1 MSFCN
6 FLSYILNSAEATL
19 MNLGFFYIKI
29 CPCGTKSQ
37 LGIVERWY
45 AHGRIMCCSLFL
57 CSVLALKCEIIT
69 TNLIWGKKKKSDE
82 CRNYHSNMWHFL
94 PNECPLLPA
103 PSALTTGSL
112 EKYCNFHFK
121 TLALQKP
128 SLCSTL
134 LIIREMQI
142 SFLPLRAHSSMADG
156 SVSKSFCL
164 L

>member
-1 MSFCN
+1 
-6 FLSYILNSAEATL
+6 

-37 LGIVERWY
+37 LGIVARWY
-45 AHGRIMCCSLFL
+45 AHGGIMCCSLFL

-69 TNLIWGKKKKSDE
+69 TNLIWGKKKKKSDE

-94 PNECPLLPA
+94 PNECPLPV
-103 PSALTTGSL
+103 PITTNVSL

-128 SLCSTL
+128 SFCSTL

-142 SFLPLRAHSSMADG
+142 SFLPLRAHSSTADG
-156 SVSKSFCL
+156 LVSKSFCL
-164 L
+164 LYA

>member
-1 MSFCN
+1 
-6 FLSYILNSAEATL
+6 

-37 LGIVERWY
+37 LGIVEIWY
-45 AHGRIMCCSLFL
+45 AHGGIMCCSLFL

-69 TNLIWGKKKKSDE
+69 TNLIWGKKKKKRVMNAEIIIQTCGIS
-82 CRNYHSNMWHFL
+82 FQT
-94 PNECPLLPA
+94 
-103 PSALTTGSL
+103 SAHYYPPPVPITTNVSL

-128 SLCSTL
+128 SFCSTL

-142 SFLPLRAHSSMADG
+142 SFLPLRAQSSTADG
-156 SVSKSFCL
+156 LVSKSFCL